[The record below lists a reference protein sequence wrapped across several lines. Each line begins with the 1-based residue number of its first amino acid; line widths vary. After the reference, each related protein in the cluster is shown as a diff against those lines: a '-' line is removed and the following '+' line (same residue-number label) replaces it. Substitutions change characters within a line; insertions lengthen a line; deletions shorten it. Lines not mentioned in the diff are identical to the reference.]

1 MTILDQMMKK
11 KEGFKLFAKGQKTL
25 LTTEPDITVL
35 LGGYMLH
42 LNIVRILWYSGRT
55 ELQVRQ
61 ASLVHLWTYVHTQM
75 Q

>member
-1 MTILDQMMKK
+1 MMKK

-42 LNIVRILWYSGRT
+42 LNIVRIL
-55 ELQVRQ
+55 
-61 ASLVHLWTYVHTQM
+61 
-75 Q
+75 